1 MSDGSE
7 TLPPIGLP
15 ELLFI
20 LLLALLLFGPRKL
33 PELGRSLGRGLAEF
47 RRASSELRATIEK
60 EVRDLEQ
67 QTQIDS
73 SPPND
78 QPKTSSYK
86 PYDQTDRRE

>member
-1 MSDGSE
+1 M
-7 TLPPIGLP
+7 PPLGIT

-47 RRASSELRATIEK
+47 RRASSELRTTIEN

-67 QTQIDS
+67 QTQIDTS
-73 SPPND
+73 QPDD
-78 QPKTSSYK
+78 QPKAS
-86 PYDQTDRRE
+86 QAERRG